1 MNYLNAW
8 ATALVLRMQD
18 MKSDRGQTL
27 VEYALV
33 LGVIVVAL
41 FAAFTLTGLSTKLTA
56 AVTAITNAL

>member
-18 MKSDRGQTL
+18 LKSDRGQTL

-41 FAAFTLTGLSTKLTA
+41 IGAFAFTGLATKLGT
-56 AVTAITNAL
+56 AVTAITTAL

>member
-18 MKSDRGQTL
+18 MKNDRGQTL
-27 VEYALV
+27 VEYSLV

-41 FAAFTLTGLSTKLTA
+41 FAAFTYAGIG
-56 AVTAITNAL
+56 TAITTALGKVVTAL